1 MTMQTKQFTP
11 SPKYLTKYRVILSL
25 IALMIFICGFVI
37 GVPIAFE
44 EGIGALAITLLVTVA
59 ANLLWW
65 VPAMLLSGPYYRSLR
80 YEIHED
86 EMIVNAGI
94 VTKSIKHVP
103 FRTVTN
109 LTVKRGLFD
118 RWFGIG
124 TLDIETAGMSGTQGV
139 PEQSLV
145 GLENPQEVYE
155 LVVSALHRFRGGMAP
170 SSAEEE
176 APVAP
181 SPEVLNA
188 ILAEVRAI
196 RQIMAREG

>member
-1 MTMQTKQFTP
+1 
-11 SPKYLTKYRVILSL
+11 L
-25 IALMIFICGFVI
+25 IALVILICGFVI

-44 EGIGALAITLLVTVA
+44 EGIGALAITLLVTFVL
-59 ANLLWW
+59 NLLWW
-65 VPAMLLSGPYYRSLR
+65 APGMLLSGPYYRSLH

-118 RWFGIG
+118 RWLGIG
-124 TLDIETAGMSGTQGV
+124 TLDIETAGMSSTQGA

-155 LVVSALHRFRGGMAP
+155 LVVAALHRFRGAMAP

-176 APVAP
+176 APATA
-181 SPEVLNA
+181 SPEALNA

-196 RQIMAREG
+196 RQAMTREG

>member
-1 MTMQTKQFTP
+1 MQTKQFTP
-11 SPKYLTKYRVILSL
+11 SPKYLTKLRGTLSL
-25 IALMIFICGFVI
+25 IALAILICGFI
-37 GVPIAFE
+37 LGVLIAFE
-44 EGIGALAITLLVTVA
+44 EGIGALAITLLVTFVL
-59 ANLLWW
+59 NLLWW
-65 VPAMLLSGPYYRSLR
+65 APGMLLTGPYYRSLR

-94 VTKSIKHVP
+94 VTKSTKHVP

-109 LTVKRGLFD
+109 LTVKRGILD
-118 RWFGIG
+118 RWLGIG

-155 LVVSALHRFRGGMAP
+155 MVVSALHRFRGGMAP
-170 SSAEEE
+170 TSAEEE
-176 APVAP
+176 APMAAP
-181 SPEVLNA
+181 SETLNA

-196 RQIMAREG
+196 RQAIGQNA

>member
-1 MTMQTKQFTP
+1 MQTKQFTP
-11 SPKYLTKYRVILSL
+11 SPKYLTKLRVTLSL
-25 IALMIFICGFVI
+25 IALVILICGFVI

-44 EGIGALAITLLVTVA
+44 EGIGALAITLLVTFVL
-59 ANLLWW
+59 NLLWW
-65 VPAMLLSGPYYRSLR
+65 APGMLLSGPYYRSLH

-118 RWFGIG
+118 RWLGIG
-124 TLDIETAGMSGTQGV
+124 TLDIETAGMSSTQGA

-155 LVVSALHRFRGGMAP
+155 LVVAALHRFRGAMAP

-176 APVAP
+176 APATA
-181 SPEVLNA
+181 SPEALNA

-196 RQIMAREG
+196 RQAMTREG

>member
-1 MTMQTKQFTP
+1 MEVKQFTP
-11 SPKYLTKYRVILSL
+11 SSKYLTKLRITLSL
-25 IALMIFICGFVI
+25 IALVIVICGFVI
-37 GVPIAFE
+37 GVPIAFA
-44 EGIGALAITLLVTVA
+44 EGFGALAITLAVTIAV
-59 ANLLWW
+59 NLLWW
-65 VPAMLLSGPYYRSLR
+65 LPGMLLTGPYYQSLR

-94 VTKSIKHVP
+94 VTKSTKHVP

-109 LTVKRGLFD
+109 LTVKRGILD
-118 RWFGIG
+118 RWLGIG
-124 TLDIETAGMSGTQGV
+124 TLDIETAGMSNTQGV

-170 SSAEEE
+170 TSAEEE
-176 APVAP
+176 APVAA
-181 SPEVLNA
+181 SPEALNA

-196 RQIMAREG
+196 RQAMAK

>member
-1 MTMQTKQFTP
+1 MQTKQFTP
-11 SPKYLTKYRVILSL
+11 SPKYLTKLRVTLSL
-25 IALMIFICGFVI
+25 IALVILICGFVI

-44 EGIGALAITLLVTVA
+44 EGIGALAITLLVTFVL
-59 ANLLWW
+59 NLLWW
-65 VPAMLLSGPYYRSLR
+65 APGMLLSGPYYRSLH

-118 RWFGIG
+118 RWLGIG
-124 TLDIETAGMSGTQGV
+124 TLDIETAGMSNAQGA

-155 LVVSALHRFRGGMAP
+155 LVVAALHRFRGGMAP

-176 APVAP
+176 APATA
-181 SPEVLNA
+181 SPEALNA

-196 RQIMAREG
+196 RQAMTREG

>member
-1 MTMQTKQFTP
+1 MEVKQFTP
-11 SPKYLTKYRVILSL
+11 SPKYLTKSRVTLSL
-25 IALMIFICGFVI
+25 IALTILICGFII
-37 GVPIAFE
+37 GVLIAFE
-44 EGIGALAITLLVTVA
+44 EGIGALAITLVVTLVL
-59 ANLLWW
+59 NLLWW
-65 VPAMLLSGPYYRSLR
+65 VPGMLLTGPYYHSLR

-145 GLENPQEVYE
+145 GLENPQEIYE
-155 LVVSALHRFRGGMAP
+155 MVVTALHRFRGGMAP
-170 SSAEEE
+170 TNAEEE
-176 APVAP
+176 APMAAP
-181 SPEVLNA
+181 SETLNA

-196 RQIMAREG
+196 RQAMDRDA